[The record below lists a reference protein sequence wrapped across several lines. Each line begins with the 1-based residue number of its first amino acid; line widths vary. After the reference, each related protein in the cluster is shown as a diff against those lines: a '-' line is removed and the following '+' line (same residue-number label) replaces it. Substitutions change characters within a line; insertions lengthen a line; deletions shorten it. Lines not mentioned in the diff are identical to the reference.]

1 MTNIDRRT
9 FNKTAL
15 GAAAS
20 LTTVSAISKNSIP
33 DGWELRLASDRGV
46 AEHGWLSSRH
56 TFSFAR
62 YYDPQ
67 HVGFSDLMVINEDKV
82 APGMGFGQH
91 PHRAVE
97 IFSYVLEGAL
107 EHKDSMGTHGV
118 IKPGDVQFMSA
129 GTGVQHSEF
138 NASRQDKVH
147 FLQIWLSTNEPM
159 AQPTYQQTH
168 FTDAQKDGKLALIIS
183 PDASAG
189 SLKIR
194 QDAKVYAGKLTNAQ
208 SFTYSAPKGRSTYI
222 HIARGSVS
230 INGVAFSA
238 GDGVK
243 IRQDAG
249 ELLFDKAQDAE
260 VLIFDLR
267 RIGSTDR

>member
-15 GAAAS
+15 GAAAALTS
-20 LTTVSAISKNSIP
+20 SSALTTPSLP
-33 DGWELRLASDRGV
+33 EGWEIRLASERGV

-62 YYDPQ
+62 YYDPK

-97 IFSYVLEGAL
+97 IFSYVLSGAL

-118 IKPGDVQFMSA
+118 INPGDVQFMSA

-138 NASRQDKVH
+138 NASRQEKVH
-147 FLQIWLSTNEPM
+147 FLQIWLSTNEPT
-159 AQPTYQQTH
+159 AQPSYQQKH
-168 FTDAQKDGKLALIIS
+168 FSVKDKDGKLALIIS
-183 PDASAG
+183 PTQQDG
-189 SLKIR
+189 SLKVR
-194 QDAKVYAGKLTNAQ
+194 QDAKVYAGTLNGAQ
-208 SFTYSAPKGRSTYI
+208 EFKYTPPKGRSTYI
-222 HIARGSVS
+222 HVARGSVS
-230 INGVAFSA
+230 INGFVFRA
-238 GDGVK
+238 GDGIK
-243 IRQDAG
+243 IREDDR
-249 ELLFDKAQDAE
+249 ELVFAEATDAE
-260 VLIFDLR
+260 VLVFDLR
-267 RIGSTDR
+267 RSGSTDR